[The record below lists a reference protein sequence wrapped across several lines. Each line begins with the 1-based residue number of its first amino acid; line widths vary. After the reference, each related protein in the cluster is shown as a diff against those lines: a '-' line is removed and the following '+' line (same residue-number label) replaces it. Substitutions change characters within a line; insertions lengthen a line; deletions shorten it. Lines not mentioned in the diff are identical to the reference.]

1 MTTNVGSQAIF
12 AAGGEVDKAEKEIQL
27 ALREYFRPEFINR
40 LDEVVTF
47 RSLSLEDMKAVA
59 RIQMKRVSAMLE
71 EQHVGLEVPD
81 EVLAWLG
88 KEGFDPQMGARPL
101 KRLIQQ
107 AVVNRLS
114 RMILE
119 GRLHPGV
126 LKVAGEEL
134 EIAVEAVQ

>member
-1 MTTNVGSQAIF
+1 
-12 AAGGEVDKAEKEIQL
+12 VDKAQKEIQL

-47 RSLSLEDMKAVA
+47 RSLGMEDMKAVA

-71 EQHVGLEVPD
+71 EKHVGLEVP
-81 EVLAWLG
+81 EPVLEWLA
-88 KEGFDPQMGARPL
+88 KEGFDPQLGARPL

-119 GRLHPGV
+119 GRLNPGDLAV
-126 LKVAGEEL
+126 LRVEGDDIEV
-134 EIAVEAVQ
+134 AVEAVQ

>member
-1 MTTNVGSQAIF
+1 
-12 AAGGEVDKAEKEIQL
+12 
-27 ALREYFRPEFINR
+27 
-40 LDEVVTF
+40 VTF

-59 RIQMKRVSAMLE
+59 RIQMKRVAAMLE

-81 EVLAWLG
+81 EALAWLG
-88 KEGFDPQMGARPL
+88 KEGFDPQLGARPL

-107 AVVNRLS
+107 TVVNRLS

-119 GRLHPGV
+119 GRLSPGELVV
-126 LKVAGEEL
+126 LRVEGDEL

>member
-1 MTTNVGSQAIF
+1 
-12 AAGGEVDKAEKEIQL
+12 
-27 ALREYFRPEFINR
+27 
-40 LDEVVTF
+40 
-47 RSLSLEDMKAVA
+47 MKAVA

-119 GRLHPGV
+119 GRLHPGELVV